1 MFCRVNWAI
10 RPHRK
15 ILFSGV
21 SDLKGEQ
28 EEELARELG
37 GKEVF
42 MVLKVKERG
51 ELLVVLQCFFGY
63 LKGQSMNTVN
73 L

>member
-10 RPHRK
+10 RPRRK

-37 GKEVF
+37 GKEV
-42 MVLKVKERG
+42 LKVKEGG
-51 ELLVVLQCFFGY
+51 ELSVVLQCFFGY